1 LANASLALFRCSN
14 YPADITNAATRWR
27 SRSRLKRARKEFQ
40 IYVAPI
46 IGTKITEERFMMD
59 GPSGVRND
67 QTETSVDG
75 ALALAFHGFDAV
87 MGQTYEVWFIKGDF
101 LYEVS
106 TYKELEPGLN
116 EIMSTWRFI

>member
-1 LANASLALFRCSN
+1 MRFFDARITQPTSLRKN
-14 YPADITNAATRWR
+14 GTNATTLTVAFQA
-27 SRSRLKRARKEFQ
+27 KAGEEGFQ

-59 GPSGVRND
+59 EPSGVRND

-75 ALALAFHGFDAV
+75 AQALAFHGFDAV